1 MPTAAKAR
9 TKAAPKTAQKAAA
22 KAAPA
27 AKASAPDTT
36 VAALQDSLVELID
49 LSLQAKHYHWT
60 VVGSEFRGVHLH
72 LDEITDA
79 VRLWYDDVA
88 ERLATLDVAPDG
100 RLGTVA
106 AGTPLPTAG
115 KGWQKDV
122 DAVTAMCGRLEEVAG
137 RIERRAGE
145 IGDSDLVTQ
154 GIFLEIA
161 GGLQK
166 HAWMLRVQVR

>member
-1 MPTAAKAR
+1 MPTVAAKG
-9 TKAAPKTAQKAAA
+9 KTR
-22 KAAPA
+22 
-27 AKASAPDTT
+27 ST

-60 VVGSEFRGVHLH
+60 VTGQEFRGVHLQ
-72 LDEITDA
+72 LDEITDQ

-100 RLGTVA
+100 RLATVA
-106 AGTPLPTAG
+106 AATPLPAAG

-122 DAVTAMCGRLEEVAG
+122 DAVVAMRDRLGEVAG
-137 RIERRAGE
+137 RLERRAGE

-154 GIFLEIA
+154 GILLAIA

-166 HAWMLRVQVR
+166 HAWMLRVQTR

>member
-1 MPTAAKAR
+1 MPTATTKSKAK
-9 TKAAPKTAQKAAA
+9 
-22 KAAPA
+22 
-27 AKASAPDTT
+27 STT
-36 VAALQDSLVELID
+36 AALQDSLVELID

-60 VVGSEFRGVHLH
+60 VTGQEFRGVHLQ
-72 LDEITDA
+72 LDEITDQ

-100 RLGTVA
+100 RLATVA
-106 AGTPLPTAG
+106 AGTPLPAAG

-122 DAVTAMCGRLEEVAG
+122 DAVTVMRDRLGEVAG
-137 RIERRAGE
+137 RLERRAGE

-154 GIFLEIA
+154 GILLDIA

-166 HAWMLRVQVR
+166 HAWMLRVQAR

>member
-9 TKAAPKTAQKAAA
+9 TKAAPKAAAKAASAPKAAA
-22 KAAPA
+22 KAAA
-27 AKASAPDTT
+27 APKAT

-72 LDEITDA
+72 LDEITDQ

-100 RLGTVA
+100 RLATIA
-106 AGTPLPTAG
+106 AGTPLPAAG

-137 RIERRAGE
+137 RIERRAAQVE
-145 IGDSDLVTQ
+145 SDLVTQ

>member
-1 MPTAAKAR
+1 MPTVPAKG
-9 TKAAPKTAQKAAA
+9 KTR
-22 KAAPA
+22 
-27 AKASAPDTT
+27 ST

-60 VVGSEFRGVHLH
+60 VTGQEFRGVHLQ
-72 LDEITDA
+72 LDEITDQ

-100 RLGTVA
+100 RLATVA
-106 AGTPLPTAG
+106 AATPLPAAG

-122 DAVTAMCGRLEEVAG
+122 DAVVAMRDRLGEVAG
-137 RIERRAGE
+137 RLERRAGE

-154 GIFLEIA
+154 GILLAIA

-166 HAWMLRVQVR
+166 HAWMLRVQTR